1 MARVSEAPGR
11 PGPAAARPPVPGP
24 PRPGPQAA
32 QPVTG
37 PAASSPPPGEGP
49 PAEDAEVRAASYV
62 LADLPHDAPPEDVAA
77 ALEDVRARLARR
89 LQGTAR

>member
-1 MARVSEAPGR
+1 MSEAPGR

-24 PRPGPQAA
+24 PRPGPQAP
-32 QPVTG
+32 QPVTDRAVPG
-37 PAASSPPPGEGP
+37 PPPGDGP
-49 PAEDAEVRAASYV
+49 PAEDAEVRAAADV
-62 LADLPHDAPPEDVAA
+62 LAALPADAPSEDVAA